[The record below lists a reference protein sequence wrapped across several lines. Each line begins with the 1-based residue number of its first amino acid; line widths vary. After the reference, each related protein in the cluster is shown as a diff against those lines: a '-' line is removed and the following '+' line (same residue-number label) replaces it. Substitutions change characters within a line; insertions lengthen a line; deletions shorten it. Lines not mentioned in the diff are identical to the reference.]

1 MAIKGLNFSSKKT
14 DHDIAGF
21 DLNADELR
29 IVHVR
34 LSQLKREVAHV
45 ANLEIHGL
53 SDDDIAARVK
63 ASLAENGLRAPRA
76 FLTVPMSVVITRT
89 IEIPSRDPDEIREIV
104 SLQASRHTP
113 YSRAE
118 IIIDT
123 LNLGVVR
130 ENYTKVLLV
139 IVPKDVV
146 VRHLTILEK
155 AGLRVEKVF
164 FPPEGVCSACTKI
177 LNSESSDTVHA
188 IVNMDA
194 HFTTFLVIQRGKILF
209 VRGISV
215 GAVNLFEEKEVYNDR
230 FVDELQKSLESYVS
244 DELGPMPSQLVLT
257 GAVAENTELD
267 ELFNETLHIPLK
279 HQTYFNY
286 FSTSG
291 AARQTVASLTRVS
304 FFNLIAPLLL
314 FDRMRIDLVS
324 EERKMKIELERRGR
338 QMVKTGVLV
347 MMFLSLVFAGFV
359 SKLYFK
365 KVYLARLEQRYG
377 PVRAEAKELEKIFTK
392 TQVVKEY
399 LAERG
404 DSIATLSELYDTLPP
419 DVRLTDIKYDGG
431 DKFSVRGTS
440 VTMASVFAFVTSM
453 EKSEKFKNVKTKY
466 VTARN
471 EEGKDVADF
480 EITSTIER
488 KGAVAA

>member
-1 MAIKGLNFSSKKT
+1 MAGQGLKLFSKKS
-14 DHDIAGF
+14 DQDLVGF
-21 DLNADELR
+21 DLGAEELR

-34 LSQLKREVAHV
+34 LTQLKREVSHV
-45 ANLEIHGL
+45 VNVEVQGL
-53 SDDDIAARVK
+53 SDDDIVSRIK
-63 ASLAENGLRAPRA
+63 ASLTQMGLKTPRA
-76 FLTVPMSVVITRT
+76 FLTVPMNVIITRT
-89 IEIPSRDPDEIREIV
+89 IEIPSRDPAEIHEIV

-113 YSRAE
+113 YSRSE

-139 IVPKDVV
+139 IVPKEVV
-146 VRHLTILEK
+146 VRHLGILEK
-155 AGLRVEKVF
+155 AGLRVERVF
-164 FPPEGVCSACTKI
+164 FPPEGVCAACTKI
-177 LNSESSDTVHA
+177 LNSESSDTVHG
-188 IVNMDA
+188 IIHMDA

-209 VRGISV
+209 VRGISI
-215 GAVNLFEEKEVYNDR
+215 GAVNLFEEKEIYNDR
-230 FVDELQKSLESYVS
+230 FVDELQKSIESYVA
-244 DELGPMPSQLVLT
+244 DELGPMPSQLLLT
-257 GAVAENTELD
+257 GVVAENTELD
-267 ELFNETLHIPLK
+267 DLFNETLHIPLK

-291 AARQTVASLTRVS
+291 AARQTVASLTRAS
-304 FFNLIAPLLL
+304 LFNLIAPLLL

-347 MMFLSLVFAGFV
+347 MMLLSLVFAGFV

-365 KVYLARLEQRYG
+365 KVYFARLQQRYA
-377 PVRAEAKELEKIFTK
+377 PVRAEAKELEQIFTK
-392 TQVVKEY
+392 TQAVKGY
-399 LAERG
+399 LSERG
-404 DSIATLSELYDTLPP
+404 DSIATFSELYDTLPA
-419 DVRLTDIKYDGG
+419 DVRLTDVKYDGG

-440 VTMASVFAFVTSM
+440 ASMSSVFAFVTSM
-453 EKSEKFKNVKTKY
+453 EKSEKFKSVKTKY

-488 KGAVAA
+488 KGTVTS